1 MHLKALLLLSLAVSA
16 CGPSPPGERT
26 LLLEVDDN
34 AFFDGLRIYRDD
46 VRLLYTL
53 DDHEEYKIAAT
64 LTPAGEREL
73 AELLALAT
81 RDREFPPCPDE
92 CGFLG
97 CPGTWTLHNTDA
109 AGGFEVGFCG
119 TQHMEFPA
127 EFEDALNVLFS
138 PLECES
144 NEFVEVETPCAL

>member
-1 MHLKALLLLSLAVSA
+1 MRLKALLLLSLAVSA
-16 CGPSPPGERT
+16 CGPSPPGEQS
-26 LLLEVDDN
+26 LLLAVDDN
-34 AFFDGLRIYRDD
+34 AFFDGLRIYRDEA
-46 VRLLYTL
+46 RLLYRL
-53 DDHEEYKIAAT
+53 ADEDEYRIVAT

-109 AGGFEVGFCG
+109 AGEFAVGFCG
-119 TQHMEFPA
+119 VRPMEFSG
-127 EFEDALNVLFS
+127 EFDDALNVLFA

-144 NEFVEVETPCAL
+144 NEFVEVEAPCPL

>member
-16 CGPSPPGERT
+16 CGPSSPGEQT
-26 LLLEVDDN
+26 LLLAVDDN
-34 AFFDGLRIYRDD
+34 AFFDGLRIYRDEA
-46 VRLLYTL
+46 RLLYRL
-53 DDHEEYKIAAT
+53 ADEDEYRIVAT

-73 AELLALAT
+73 AELLALVT
-81 RDREFPPCPDE
+81 RDREFPPCTEE

-119 TQHMEFPA
+119 TQHTEFSA

-144 NEFVEVETPCAL
+144 NEFVEVETPCPL

>member
-16 CGPSPPGERT
+16 CGPSPAGEQT

-34 AFFDGLRIYRDD
+34 AFFDGLRIHRDEA
-46 VRLLYTL
+46 RLLYTL

-81 RDREFPPCPDE
+81 RGREFPPCPDE
-92 CGFLG
+92 CGSLG

-109 AGGFEVGFCG
+109 AGEFAVGFCG
-119 TQHMEFPA
+119 TQQMGSPA
-127 EFEDALNVLFS
+127 DFEEALNFLFS

-144 NEFVEVETPCAL
+144 NEFIEVETPCPL